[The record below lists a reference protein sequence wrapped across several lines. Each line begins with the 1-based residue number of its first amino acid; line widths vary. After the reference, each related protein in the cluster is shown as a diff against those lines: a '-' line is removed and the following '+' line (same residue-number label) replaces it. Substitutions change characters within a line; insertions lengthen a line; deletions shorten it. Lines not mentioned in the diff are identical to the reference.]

1 MIMMM
6 ILLRFFLQRT
16 HTHTKEEPNFFVGR
30 MNGNIIGL
38 YGEEERDCCVDCIDC
53 VKSKSVSRRRRQEK
67 KDFLGVVSSK
77 FFVFKF
83 FISFEF

>member
-1 MIMMM
+1 
-6 ILLRFFLQRT
+6 
-16 HTHTKEEPNFFVGR
+16 
-30 MNGNIIGL
+30 MNGNIIGW

-77 FFVFKF
+77 IFDSK
-83 FISFEF
+83 ISYHLNIEICIICVCNCGVEVL